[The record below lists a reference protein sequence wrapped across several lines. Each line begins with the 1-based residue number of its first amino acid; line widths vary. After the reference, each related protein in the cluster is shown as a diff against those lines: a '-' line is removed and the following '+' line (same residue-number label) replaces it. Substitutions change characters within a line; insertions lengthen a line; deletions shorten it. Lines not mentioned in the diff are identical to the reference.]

1 MKIPGSGLPVPLRLA
16 AVLAAAQGLGL
27 VGYAV
32 LELLALTGGRV
43 TMGLTTAAFFAAYG
57 AMLLVAARAVLAG
70 RAWGRGPVVFA
81 QLVWLGI
88 AWSFRGGDT
97 TWVAATLAVMAVVT
111 IAGLVLPASMA
122 ALEAE
127 DR

>member
-32 LELLALTGGRV
+32 LELLALTGGRM

-81 QLVWLGI
+81 QLVWLGL
-88 AWSFRGGDT
+88 AWSFRGGAT
-97 TWVAATLAVMAVVT
+97 TWVAASLAVMAVVT
-111 IAGLVLPASMA
+111 IGGLVLPASMA

>member
-1 MKIPGSGLPVPLRLA
+1 MPLRVA

-32 LELLALTGGRV
+32 LELLALTGGRL

-57 AMLLVAARAVLAG
+57 AMLLVAARGVLTG
-70 RAWGRGPVVFA
+70 RAWGRGPLVFA
-81 QLVWLGI
+81 QLVWLGV
-88 AWSFRGGDT
+88 AWSFRDGDT
-97 TWVAATLAVMAVVT
+97 IWVAALLAVVAVVT
-111 IAGLVLPASMA
+111 IGGLVLPASMA

-127 DR
+127 ERS

>member
-1 MKIPGSGLPVPLRLA
+1 M
-16 AVLAAAQGLGL
+16 
-27 VGYAV
+27 
-32 LELLALTGGRV
+32 
-43 TMGLTTAAFFAAYG
+43 
-57 AMLLVAARAVLAG
+57 
-70 RAWGRGPVVFA
+70 
-81 QLVWLGI
+81 WLGI

-111 IAGLVLPASMA
+111 IAGLLLPASMA

>member
-1 MKIPGSGLPVPLRLA
+1 LRVA
-16 AVLAAAQGLGL
+16 AVLAAVQGLGL
-27 VGYAV
+27 VCYAV

-57 AMLLVAARAVLAG
+57 VMLLVSGRALLAG
-70 RAWGRGPVVFA
+70 RAWGRGPVLFA
-81 QLVWLGI
+81 QLVWLGV

-97 TWVAATLAVMAVVT
+97 TWVSATLAVVAVVT
-111 IAGLVLPASMA
+111 IAGLVLPASRA
-122 ALEAE
+122 ALEGE

>member
-1 MKIPGSGLPVPLRLA
+1 MKIPGSGLPGPLRLA

-32 LELLALTGGRV
+32 LELLALTGGRM

-81 QLVWLGI
+81 QLVWLGL
-88 AWSFRGGDT
+88 AWSFRGGAP
-97 TWVAATLAVMAVVT
+97 TWVAASLAVMAVVT
-111 IAGLVLPASMA
+111 IGGLVLPASMA